1 MNCLYGYALTI
12 KEGKKPKYFKLYDLN
27 VYLFDFIR
35 SLILECNNS
44 VKYTMVMTID
54 LIQFL
59 EKGLD

>member
-12 KEGKKPKYFKLYDLN
+12 KEEKKTKYFKLYDLN

-35 SLILECNNS
+35 SLIPERNNS
-44 VKYTMVMTID
+44 LKYTMVMTID